1 MRLSES
7 LALTVADSSLESFDQ
22 FREHLNPLWIEE
34 ALTATEAQSIRERRL
49 PARQVAWLV
58 IGMGLF
64 RDLPIDEVVDRL
76 GLARPVRSGKP
87 MARSAISEAR
97 GALGAQPMAWLFRR
111 CGAIW
116 GHESAD
122 RQRWRGLAL
131 YGVDGTVQRIADS
144 DDNREYFGSPTAGAL
159 RGAGAYPQVRIVAL
173 MALRSH
179 MMVDVQ
185 FGPYTNS
192 ELFYARRLW
201 PSVPDR
207 SLTILDRG
215 FLAAGVLIPLAATG
229 VDRHWLTRAKSNTK
243 YRVVRKLGR
252 NDDLVEIR
260 VSPQARRKDPSL
272 PEMWCVRAIR

>member
-1 MRLSES
+1 
-7 LALTVADSSLESFDQ
+7 
-22 FREHLNPLWIEE
+22 
-34 ALTATEAQSIRERRL
+34 
-49 PARQVAWLV
+49 
-58 IGMGLF
+58 MG
-64 RDLPIDEVVDRL
+64 PI
-76 GLARPVRSGKP
+76 
-87 MARSAISEAR
+87 
-97 GALGAQPMAWLFRR
+97 
-111 CGAIW
+111 
-116 GHESAD
+116 
-122 RQRWRGLAL
+122 
-131 YGVDGTVQRIADS
+131 QRIADS

-272 PEMWCVRAIR
+272 PEMWCVRAIRYTRKGFRPQVLLTSMLDADAYPRDEVIDLILGPRILQVIERTAVRDRGHESGQLQRRLRNLFPKAG